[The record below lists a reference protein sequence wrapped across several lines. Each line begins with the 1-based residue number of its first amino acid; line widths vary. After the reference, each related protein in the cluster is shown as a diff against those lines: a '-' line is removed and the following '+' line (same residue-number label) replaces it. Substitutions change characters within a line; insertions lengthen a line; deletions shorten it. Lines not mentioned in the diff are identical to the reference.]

1 MQNLINI
8 QCRED
13 KNLVSARQLHQALEI
28 GRDFTTWFKQVV
40 ERFGFLEGKDFSPN
54 LGKSTGGRPNKDFAL
69 TPEAALCIAA
79 SQNTPKGNTILRGI
93 TAYIQQ
99 LREAANQK
107 IQEEKELQEL
117 TKERSRLYSQIAP
130 IRAEINRISAR
141 IKQFHK
147 VHFPQLHLFD
157 ESTVQTSL
165 LIN

>member
-1 MQNLINI
+1 MHNLINI
-8 QCRED
+8 QSRED

-28 GRDFTTWFKQVV
+28 GRDFSNWFRQTV
-40 ERFGFLEGKDFSPN
+40 ERFDFLEGKDFSPN
-54 LGKSTGGRPNKDFAL
+54 LAKSTGGRPSKDFAL

-79 SQNTPKGNTILRGI
+79 SQNTPKGNAILRGI

-107 IQEEKELQEL
+107 IQEEKELQDL

-147 VHFPQLHLFD
+147 VHFPQLQLF
-157 ESTVQTSL
+157 ESHSSQAVGQ
-165 LIN
+165 